1 MEEVIGASTSA
12 YRLRGLLCGIFAG
25 IALILAGAGVYAVV
39 SYSVTSRTREL
50 GIRSALGASPGEIL
64 RMVLRRVMLLAFAG
78 TILGVALS
86 LGLNRFIASLL
97 FGVNPS
103 DALTIAVAATVVISA
118 ALLASTVPALAASKV
133 DPSVALRHE

>member
-1 MEEVIGASTSA
+1 
-12 YRLRGLLCGIFAG
+12 
-25 IALILAGAGVYAVV
+25 
-39 SYSVTSRTREL
+39 
-50 GIRSALGASPGEIL
+50 
-64 RMVLRRVMLLAFAG
+64 MLLAFAG

>member
-1 MEEVIGASTSA
+1 
-12 YRLRGLLCGIFAG
+12 
-25 IALILAGAGVYAVV
+25 
-39 SYSVTSRTREL
+39 
-50 GIRSALGASPGEIL
+50 
-64 RMVLRRVMLLAFAG
+64 MVLRRVMLLAFAG